1 MQSIMYDENSLVLA
15 TWYFK
20 LSWLRTKLAKVWHN
34 LSNFY
39 FMPKTKIL
47 SSKFCYNWV
56 TNLQIY
62 PCNKHQSRSKI
73 LILIFI
79 CIFSSAKRMGEAHI
93 CFAKKSEMHAIHMLH
108 LPGPHQRSTLN
119 MLEGPLHP
127 LGPQLHWKTLT
138 ACKKALHLFFWIF
151 RFYKKINFPNFLV
164 YTLRRLKLQNAILLV
179 KHSLLV
185 CFTEIILVYTS

>member
-15 TWYFK
+15 TWYLK
-20 LSWLRTKLAKVWHN
+20 LSWQRTKLAKVWHN

-39 FMPKTKIL
+39 FMPKTKI
-47 SSKFCYNWV
+47 SSAKFCYNCV
-56 TNLQIY
+56 ANLQIY

-73 LILIFI
+73 LINSSFAFLVVQKEWEKHIFALQRNLK
-79 CIFSSAKRMGEAHI
+79 CMQYTF
-93 CFAKKSEMHAIHMLH
+93 H

-127 LGPQLHWKTLT
+127 LGPQLHWKILT

-151 RFYKKINFPNFLV
+151 QFYKKINFPNFLV

-179 KHSLLV
+179 KHSPLV
-185 CFTEIILVYTS
+185 CFTEIILVNTS